1 MLFLSP
7 GGGNFLKGK
16 IDGKKE
22 NRRYLGGKFKRR
34 SRGYERESGFLRPF
48 PLVQTGPS
56 SHFSFSFPF
65 GNMH

>member
-22 NRRYLGGKFKRR
+22 NRRYLAGKLLF
-34 SRGYERESGFLRPF
+34 FLS
-48 PLVQTGPS
+48 LW
-56 SHFSFSFPF
+56 
-65 GNMH
+65 